1 MRKYRRGTF
10 TCSSK
15 STYSFNNDIDEMSEE
30 QDSEDLASKI
40 GAEEDI
46 TDVYDLDE
54 HVDVDNDYDLALRQ
68 DLILCERDRD
78 FHLQLE
84 QVDEDD
90 GVDSYYSGLPTHNPE
105 LESLTSD
112 GGRFSNYQNLF

>member
-15 STYSFNNDIDEMSEE
+15 STYSFNNEIDEMSEE

-46 TDVYDLDE
+46 TDVYDLEE
-54 HVDVDNDYDLALRQ
+54 HADVDNDDDLALR
-68 DLILCERDRD
+68 
-78 FHLQLE
+78 
-84 QVDEDD
+84 
-90 GVDSYYSGLPTHNPE
+90 
-105 LESLTSD
+105 
-112 GGRFSNYQNLF
+112 